1 MRISL
6 CEVCCFV
13 YWAAVLAIFK
23 RVGFVAVPLGGVS
36 SVVVVNLCDVEI
48 GMVVLRPVHF
58 FGFVYEGVGF
68 EADSL
73 YVEVGDIEDV
83 VFRHQWFRWCS
94 WWSVHDYSD
103 DFLLHFGQWLQVLL
117 AAVGISPYRDAL
129 DEMWVDVG
137 VV

>member
-13 YWAAVLAIFK
+13 YWAAVLAILK

-73 YVEVGDIEDV
+73 YVEVGVEDCV
-83 VFRHQWFRWCS
+83 GRFCGVWYCWCGS
-94 WWSVHDYSD
+94 SRC
-103 DFLLHFGQWLQVLL
+103 GC
-117 AAVGISPYRDAL
+117 
-129 DEMWVDVG
+129 
-137 VV
+137 